1 LVLDRRNDPTRVLRI
16 SQMAER
22 AGLDSLWVTDGIIAP
37 DGAARL
43 EPWTALSIAAM
54 YTKTIRVGLMAS
66 AGLRD
71 AAVLGAMAGSLDS
84 VLGGRLELGVV
95 PPWYAPEMAS
105 FGLEFPEATARI
117 AETRRFVAVVRD
129 VVTGRPL
136 ESGASSIG
144 VVSPQP
150 GGPPI
155 TMEGRGERQ
164 MQAAVDLADCVLL
177 PTRPLAELAD
187 LVAMGR
193 AMCADAGREPDSLS
207 YAAQLPV
214 SVGRTQAESDVRVEI
229 DDLMAQMNTRAT
241 GLHGTL
247 EQCQDLIVELA
258 HMGIADVR
266 CIVPNVADIDD
277 VIAQLSATAVGTK
290 EMLRPGVARSVAPA
304 PPPGWGGPAKPGTES
319 AQVPEA
325 GS

>member
-1 LVLDRRNDPTRVLRI
+1 
-16 SQMAER
+16 
-22 AGLDSLWVTDGIIAP
+22 
-37 DGAARL
+37 L

-95 PPWYAPEMAS
+95 PPWYAPEQAS
-105 FGLEFPEATARI
+105 LGLAFPETTARI
-117 AETRRFVAVVRD
+117 AETRRFVAVLRA

-136 ESGASSIG
+136 ESGAASIG

-164 MQAAVDLADCVLL
+164 MQAAVAVADCVLL

-193 AMCADAGREPDSLS
+193 AFCEAAGREPESLS

-229 DDLMAQMNTRAT
+229 DDLMAQMDTRST

-266 CIVPNVADIDD
+266 CIVPNVPDIDD
-277 VIAQLSATAVGTK
+277 VIAQLTATAVGTK

-319 AQVPEA
+319 VQVPETR
-325 GS
+325 S